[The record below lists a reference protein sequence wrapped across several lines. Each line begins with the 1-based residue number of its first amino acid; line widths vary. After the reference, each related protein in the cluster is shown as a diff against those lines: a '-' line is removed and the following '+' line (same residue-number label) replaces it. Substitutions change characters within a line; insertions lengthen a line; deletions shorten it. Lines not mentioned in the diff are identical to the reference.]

1 MIRRLGLTS
10 PITWFSPDSY
20 RGEAKNEAKSLSQ
33 KYASSA
39 LFRIPRKS
47 NKRPSIR
54 REMQALL
61 KDFLWHPQFTP
72 PPARISVGPTQFATQ
87 INFHYCH

>member
-20 RGEAKNEAKSLSQ
+20 RGEAKNETESLSQ

-47 NKRPSIR
+47 TKRPSIR

-61 KDFLWHPQFTP
+61 LIFYGILNSPLRRPAFLWGQRNLPL
-72 PPARISVGPTQFATQ
+72 R
-87 INFHYCH
+87 